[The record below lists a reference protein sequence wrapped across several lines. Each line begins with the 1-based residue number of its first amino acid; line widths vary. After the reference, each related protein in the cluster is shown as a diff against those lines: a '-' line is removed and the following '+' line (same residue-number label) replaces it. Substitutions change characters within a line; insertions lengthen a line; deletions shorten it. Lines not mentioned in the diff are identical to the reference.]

1 MDQLSELFEF
11 ISSNPL
17 KSLLDQFRAGYD
29 PDNNPM
35 TAISDLIYDLLGYAR
50 KFKHNAAI
58 MSFQGQLHFLAGNI
72 KLKIVCVSD
81 FADIIESIIS
91 CASDHDIWTNIIE
104 LASLVNDQGQLTRT
118 KSRTPL
124 MKSKMS
130 AITKLKS
137 AAEQK
142 GYGTTTT
149 SLTMALKSELS
160 GNIFRDVSDFWEIYF
175 ENKPWSDLTRRVWE
189 SYRDNGQC
197 GPDNKFTANMDET
210 VLRSWLHASHD
221 RFLSQLMPRT
231 NIPDND
237 HPVVERKLG
246 DPHVRGKFSH
256 TTQKNQLKGGLGTR
270 QLDFFIESSDLAD
283 GPEHQWR
290 DIRVLG
296 EITSSKYLAA
306 VKIHQMIRHVR
317 EVFYSQPLRRFVHG
331 FCLHKMYI
339 EFWIVDRA
347 GAYSSAQIHVLQSQ
361 EKLVRGLASYML
373 MSDEELG
380 LDPVISYDDAERCFV
395 TIPDDNQS
403 SEKIEVHAMPISRP
417 ETIVS
422 RGNTCFKTKDNEGMI
437 KFSWGSGAKLNE
449 IEYLKLAK
457 DLTGIIQLQTSG
469 YLYEVETHR
478 KGVMLSENLRW
489 YLNAI
494 DRTMSHGNKTEA
506 LSEEFFTKR
515 KLTFAKLSPVGR
527 PLDSS
532 LTVREFVSGIRDA
545 ILGHRNLH
553 KIGIVHGDVSAG
565 NIILTGPD
573 ENGETKGML
582 IDLDMASFSMM
593 ENENDQPKA
602 ITGTKRYMALELLR
616 AINAKEFSLKQTYR
630 HDLESFFYV
639 LIVGCMSHGLED
651 LPEIVKKWSS
661 DSFTCFV
668 AKEAAVTKN
677 FETFII
683 AKFLPKFEGVKE
695 LAQTLRDILFGDEEV
710 EYGSPADPNVLY
722 DPMIDA
728 FKGTIEKLEANVQ
741 DKKNNDSIQ
750 IYGSDGFKGMRKLQ
764 HVSDV
769 KEKRCAIYKYLEFD
783 S

>member
-17 KSLLDQFRAGYD
+17 KSLLDQFRAGFD

-35 TAISDLIYDLLGYAR
+35 TGKFVWQCSKLLANCEAISDLIYDLLGYAR

-58 MSFQGQLHFLAGNI
+58 MSLQGQLYFLAGNI
-72 KLKIVCVSD
+72 TIKSLSVSD
-81 FADIIESIIS
+81 FADLIESVNS
-91 CASDHDIWTNIIE
+91 YASDHDIWSNIIE

-118 KSRTPL
+118 KSRIHL

-130 AITKLKS
+130 AVSRLKS
-137 AAEQK
+137 AAEQE

-175 ENKPWSDLTRRVWE
+175 ENKPWSDLTRRIWE

-210 VLRSWLHASHD
+210 VLRSWLHAFHD
-221 RFLSQLMPRT
+221 RFLSQLTPRT
-231 NIPDND
+231 NVPDND
-237 HPVVERKLG
+237 HPVVERKFG
-246 DPHVRGKFSH
+246 DPHAH
-256 TTQKNQLKGGLGTR
+256 GT
-270 QLDFFIESSDLAD
+270 LDFFIESSDLAD

-296 EITSSKYLAA
+296 EITSSKYPAA
-306 VKIHQMIRHVR
+306 VKIHQMMRYVR
-317 EVFYSQPLRRFVHG
+317 EVFYSQPLSRFVHG

-339 EFWIVDRA
+339 ELWIADRA
-347 GAYSSAQIHVLQSQ
+347 GAYSSAQIHVMQSQ

-403 SEKIEVHAMPISRP
+403 SEKIE
-417 ETIVS
+417 
-422 RGNTCFKTKDNEGMI
+422 
-437 KFSWGSGAKLNE
+437 
-449 IEYLKLAK
+449 
-457 DLTGIIQLQTSG
+457 LQTSG
-469 YLYEVETHR
+469 YLYEVGTHR
-478 KGVMLSENLRW
+478 EGVMLSDNLRW

-573 ENGETKGML
+573 ENGATKGML
-582 IDLDMASFSMM
+582 IDLDMATFTIIA
-593 ENENDQPKA
+593 NEKDHPKA
-602 ITGTKRYMALELLR
+602 ITGTTMYMALELLR
-616 AINAKEFSLKQTYR
+616 AINAKELSLKQTYR

-661 DSFTCFV
+661 DSLTCFV

-683 AKFLPKFEGVKE
+683 AKFLPKFEGLKE
-695 LAQTLRDILFGDEEV
+695 LARTLRDILFRDEEV

-728 FKGTIEKLEANVQ
+728 FKGTIEKLEAYVQ
-741 DKKNNDSIQ
+741 DKKNNDSIR
-750 IYGSDGFKGMRKLQ
+750 IYGSDG
-764 HVSDV
+764 
-769 KEKRCAIYKYLEFD
+769 
-783 S
+783 

>member
-1 MDQLSELFEF
+1 MDQLSELFEY

-17 KSLLDQFRAGYD
+17 KSLLDQFRVAYD

-35 TAISDLIYDLLGYAR
+35 TAIFKLVYHLIGYTMMIQN
-50 KFKHNAAI
+50 NAAI
-58 MSFQGQLHFLAGNI
+58 MSLNSHLVFLMHYI
-72 KLKIVCVSD
+72 DLKRFCISD
-81 FADIIESIIS
+81 FAEVIESIIS

-256 TTQKNQLKGGLGTR
+256 TTEKNQLKGGLGTR

-422 RGNTCFKTKDNEGMI
+422 RGNTCFKTKENEGMI
-437 KFSWGSGAKLNE
+437 KFSWGS
-449 IEYLKLAK
+449 
-457 DLTGIIQLQTSG
+457 
-469 YLYEVETHR
+469 
-478 KGVMLSENLRW
+478 
-489 YLNAI
+489 
-494 DRTMSHGNKTEA
+494 
-506 LSEEFFTKR
+506 
-515 KLTFAKLSPVGR
+515 
-527 PLDSS
+527 
-532 LTVREFVSGIRDA
+532 
-545 ILGHRNLH
+545 
-553 KIGIVHGDVSAG
+553 
-565 NIILTGPD
+565 
-573 ENGETKGML
+573 
-582 IDLDMASFSMM
+582 
-593 ENENDQPKA
+593 
-602 ITGTKRYMALELLR
+602 
-616 AINAKEFSLKQTYR
+616 
-630 HDLESFFYV
+630 
-639 LIVGCMSHGLED
+639 
-651 LPEIVKKWSS
+651 
-661 DSFTCFV
+661 
-668 AKEAAVTKN
+668 
-677 FETFII
+677 
-683 AKFLPKFEGVKE
+683 
-695 LAQTLRDILFGDEEV
+695 
-710 EYGSPADPNVLY
+710 
-722 DPMIDA
+722 
-728 FKGTIEKLEANVQ
+728 
-741 DKKNNDSIQ
+741 
-750 IYGSDGFKGMRKLQ
+750 
-764 HVSDV
+764 
-769 KEKRCAIYKYLEFD
+769 
-783 S
+783 